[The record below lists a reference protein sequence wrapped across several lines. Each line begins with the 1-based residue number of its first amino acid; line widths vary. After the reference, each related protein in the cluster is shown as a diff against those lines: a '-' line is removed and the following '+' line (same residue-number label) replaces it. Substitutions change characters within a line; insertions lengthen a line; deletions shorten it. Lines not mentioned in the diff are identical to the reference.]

1 MSSLWTSLLATV
13 AAADLRAVAFE
24 EDEVPPAQVVRVVA
38 LAGNAGGFPDVAEVT
53 FCMWHLVFV
62 VAGSRLGA
70 VLEATPGGTL
80 AVGELP
86 GGAVLVGFVA

>member
-1 MSSLWTSLLATV
+1 M
-13 AAADLRAVAFE
+13 
-24 EDEVPPAQVVRVVA
+24 PPAWVVRVVV
-38 LAGNAGGFPDVAEVT
+38 LAGNAGGFPEVAEVT
-53 FCMWHLVFV
+53 FCMRHLVFV

-70 VLEATPGGTL
+70 VLESTPGGTV